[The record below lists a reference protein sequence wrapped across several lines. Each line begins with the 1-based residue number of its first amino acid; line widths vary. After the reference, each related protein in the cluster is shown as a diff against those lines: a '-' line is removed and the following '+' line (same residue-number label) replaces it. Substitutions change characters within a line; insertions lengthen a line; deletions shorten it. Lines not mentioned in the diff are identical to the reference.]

1 MDELMQKEEQAHLE
15 QILQVIEDKLR
26 QWNLTAEQSRAQA
39 MEQKKTLWENLYE
52 MDRRDQVNARDEI
65 NASIQAHDKA
75 MEEAAL
81 YGRLLNSPYFGRIDF
96 RENGQ
101 SAETFYIGLTGLR
114 GKRPTD
120 ILVYDWRAP
129 VSSMFYDFDVG
140 PASYDAPM
148 GKIEGDLLLRRQ
160 FKIVDSKLEYVL
172 DSAIKIDDD
181 ILQKELSRTTSPR
194 MRNIIATIQRD
205 QNRIIRT
212 DARTSVIVQGVAGSG
227 KTSVALHKVAYLLY
241 TYRGKITS
249 RNLLILSPSKVFS
262 DYISGILPEL
272 GEENVTELSFDQ
284 LAWNELGQ
292 EIEYESRYDQLE
304 YILNHS
310 GDDDLRL
317 REIELK
323 STRDYA
329 LWLREYADVL
339 LQDNFRPQ
347 VFVYGNERFEAEEI
361 ADLFYNRF
369 ASQPFFVR
377 IAWIQDKLLEELEVR
392 QNKDM
397 GTRAQKAVARAMERM
412 VRCTSLPQLYSG
424 FIHWLHDTGRADLTP
439 VDTNSRVAY
448 EDLFPMVLLKYYM
461 KGSRD
466 FSRIRHLVVDEM
478 QDYSPVQYEI
488 LNYLFKC
495 PKTIL
500 GDISQNLNLHS
511 GIRQLD
517 EFAGDLAQVEVIRL
531 NKSFRSTW
539 EIAQFANAISPVEG
553 FDVVER
559 HGEAPQVRGFA
570 SQAALVDA
578 ILEEL
583 AQFHTLD
590 LQSVA
595 ILCKTAAHA
604 EAIYDAIKDAEPGV
618 HFITPASDAFLQGV
632 TVTTAYLAKGL
643 EFDMVL
649 VADADDATYRT
660 ETDRQNLYVACTR
673 ALHRLR
679 VFYTGSPTP
688 LLPQPAGQ

>member
-1 MDELMQKEEQAHLE
+1 MDERMQQEEQAHLE
-15 QILQVIEDKLR
+15 KIVAVLTERLK
-26 QWNLTAEQSRAQA
+26 QWNLTAEESRRQA
-39 MEQKKTLWENLYE
+39 MEQKQTLWQDLYE
-52 MDRRDQVNARDEI
+52 MDRRDQVNAREEI
-65 NASIQAHDKA
+65 NASIAAHDKA
-75 MEEAAL
+75 MEEAAMV
-81 YGRLLNSPYFGRIDF
+81 GRLLDSPYFGRIDF
-96 RENGQ
+96 QETGDEP
-101 SAETFYIGLTGLR
+101 ETFYIGLTGLQ
-114 GKRPTD
+114 GKRASD

-129 VSSMFYDFDVG
+129 VASMFYDFDVG
-140 PASYDAPM
+140 PASYEAPM
-148 GKIEGDLLLRRQ
+148 GKVSGDLLLRRQ
-160 FKIVDSKLEYVL
+160 FKITGGKLDYVL

-181 ILQKELSRTTSPR
+181 ILQKELSRATSPR
-194 MRNIIATIQRD
+194 MRNIIATIQRE

-212 DARTSVIVQGVAGSG
+212 DDRTSVIVQGVAGSG

-292 EIEYESRYDQLE
+292 EITYERRYDQLE

-310 GDDDLRL
+310 GQDDVRL

-329 LWLREYADVL
+329 LWLKEYAEVL
-339 LQDNFRPQ
+339 LQENFRPQ
-347 VFVYGNERFEAEEI
+347 VFVYGQERFEAEEI

-369 ASQPFFVR
+369 AAQPFFVR
-377 IAWIQDKLLEELEVR
+377 IQWIQEKLLEELEIR
-392 QNKDM
+392 QNKEM
-397 GTRAQKAVARAMERM
+397 GSRAQKAVERALGRM
-412 VRCTSLPQLYSG
+412 VRCDSLPQLYSG
-424 FIHWLHDTGRADLTP
+424 FIHWLRDTGRADLRE
-439 VDTNSRVAY
+439 VDTTQPVAY

-488 LNYLFKC
+488 LNYLFHC

-517 EFAGDLAQVEVIRL
+517 EFSGDLANVEIIKL
-531 NKSFRSTW
+531 NKSFRSSW
-539 EIAQFANAISPVEG
+539 EIAQFANAISPVDD

-559 HGEAPQVRGFA
+559 HGEPPQVRSFA
-570 SQAALVDA
+570 GQADLVAA
-578 ILEEL
+578 IEEEL
-583 AQFHTLD
+583 RQYHD
-590 LQSVA
+590 SEYQSIA

-604 EAIYDAIKDAEPGV
+604 EAVYNAIRDREETV
-618 HFITPASDAFLQGV
+618 HFITPDSDAFLQGI

-643 EFDMVL
+643 EFDVVV
-649 VADADDATYRT
+649 VADADADTYRT

-679 VFYTGSPTP
+679 VFHTGTATP
-688 LLPQPAGQ
+688 LLPADR